1 MKKAALILTILF
13 LALSLSAQDN
23 TKQYKIGDT
32 GPAGGI
38 IFEVVGNKV
47 WECSEIIGHL
57 PWDKAFK
64 FCPTYNG
71 GGYDDWYLPTKDELE
86 SLYYNLIKPGLIHD
100 KETYWSAN
108 QEESMALCSSCE
120 GCLEIT
126 YGSFLVAHFELHGS
140 VVVGFGYRVDVLCR
154 CYACRHHNRCK
165 KENDLLHNGI

>member
-108 QEESMALCSSCE
+108 QEESMALW
-120 GCLEIT
+120 GYNFKKGRPGL
-126 YGSFLVAHFELHGS
+126 YGAAKKLAVRAVRLFEM
-140 VVVGFGYRVDVLCR
+140 
-154 CYACRHHNRCK
+154 
-165 KENDLLHNGI
+165 